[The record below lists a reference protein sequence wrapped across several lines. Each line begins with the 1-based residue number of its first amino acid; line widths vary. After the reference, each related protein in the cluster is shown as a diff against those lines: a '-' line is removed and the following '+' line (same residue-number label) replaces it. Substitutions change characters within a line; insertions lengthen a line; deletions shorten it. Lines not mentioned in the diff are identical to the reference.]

1 MRKMLYSHLYN
12 YLLIYI
18 QFSIQQGYESH
29 GHVYVFASLWT
40 NGNDLIIIW
49 AFDRGCKKI
58 FQITLNQYYMQKLFM
73 FPIILLF
80 HPNNMDRQNLKI
92 E

>member
-29 GHVYVFASLWT
+29 GRER
-40 NGNDLIIIW
+40 D
-49 AFDRGCKKI
+49 
-58 FQITLNQYYMQKLFM
+58 M
-73 FPIILLF
+73 FLPVCEQMAMI
-80 HPNNMDRQNLKI
+80 
-92 E
+92 